1 MPHNFHFSG
10 SHPPTEHTF
19 LAAQPWFGPLP
30 SQLQQRVLR
39 DCTTLHAE
47 QGSVALQAGE
57 VTQGW
62 YAVLQGLVKLQSTS
76 RNGRTAAFLGA
87 PAGEWFGEGT
97 ALKAERRRYEVVA
110 LRDSQLLCMPLP
122 LFDELRSQQL
132 AFNQFMVAHLN
143 RRLGQAMAGIEAGR
157 IRSPEQRVALFI
169 SGLFW
174 KGTRRLDLSQEEI
187 GQLSGLSRQ
196 TVNRALQKLE
206 AMNLVALQFS
216 RVRITDEEGMG
227 AFLSQPDGGVA

>member
-1 MPHNFHFSG
+1 MQTLSLFPEPASPLHQ
-10 SHPPTEHTF
+10 F
-19 LAAQPWFGPLP
+19 LVGQPWFGPLP
-30 SQLQQRVLR
+30 AAWRDRVLR
-39 DCTTLHAE
+39 ECTTFTAD
-47 QGSVALQAGE
+47 QGSVALPAGQP
-57 VTQGW
+57 TQGW
-62 YAVLQGLVKLQSTS
+62 YAVLHGLVKLQSTS
-76 RNGRTAAFLGA
+76 RNGRAAAFLGA

-97 ALKAERRRYEVVA
+97 ALKAECRRYEVVA
-110 LRDSQLLCMPLP
+110 LRDSLLLCLPLP
-122 LFDELRSQQL
+122 LFDGLRAEQL

-174 KGTRRLDLSQEEI
+174 KNARRLDLSQEEI

-206 AMNLVALQFS
+206 AMGLVALQFS
-216 RVRITDEEGMG
+216 RVRITDEAGLC
-227 AFLSQPDGGVA
+227 AFLSQPDGGTA